1 MLFSPVAG
9 VAVALCHHWC
19 VVPGVP
25 GLHVERR
32 EGVGATVVVLLV
44 WVGPLILPFRV
55 PVPGT
60 PAVVVLPGPWVVVVV
75 IDVPPVF
82 VLPVGCPVVSR
93 VSRSSAPVGVAVFRV
108 VGARVVLLPGSAAL
122 VPDVCPLVPLL
133 ACSVAAVPWVEPP
146 TAGTTSRGV
155 GEATAVEGVVLKR
168 PGHHQS
174 VAFVVRA

>member
-1 MLFSPVAG
+1 MFPRYSF
-9 VAVALCHHWC
+9 CQS
-19 VVPGVP
+19 
-25 GLHVERR
+25 
-32 EGVGATVVVLLV
+32 VVLLS
-44 WVGPLILPFRV
+44 PECRV
-55 PVPGT
+55 PLLQWE
-60 PAVVVLPGPWVVVVV
+60 LP
-75 IDVPPVF
+75 
-82 VLPVGCPVVSR
+82 
-93 VSRSSAPVGVAVFRV
+93 VFRV